1 MIDTIVL
8 TLKTGMY
15 TIFEPDNFSPST
27 RGLTDPTAGYYR
39 LGGRSNITCKQNPTP
54 SELQRGIYK
63 PRLTVTKRINREGN
77 FEIPLKIE
85 FSIPKL
91 VYGNNFDEL
100 TDSDFPAVI
109 QKLKAVLKEMGVY
122 TLEQH
127 LINAP
132 VSSVHYSKNIALT
145 DYTTPYTYLSQL
157 TKLNI
162 NKRLDT
168 NRTDFRNEGH
178 SYKYRANSFEI
189 VFYDKI
195 KDLQQAKI
203 SEKRAEEKDNAL
215 QLGLFDILTKRK
227 PLEVL
232 RVEIRLN
239 QRQKINQI
247 LKLIGKRVEPT
258 FANIFNQDTAKKVLL
273 HYINEIEEAY
283 PPLLNYQCNSPKKLF
298 TGFLTANPK
307 IKLTLALKMLG
318 LRVLLDEMGVREFRE
333 MTKRYSSSTWYSLN
347 KEMKRLDNTDKV
359 SVFSLLRK
367 QIAEF
372 EPLKLVAI
380 QNEMIN
386 NDKYGRFTRLEKA
399 L

>member
-8 TLKTGMY
+8 TLKTGMF
-15 TIFEPDNFSPST
+15 TILDHDKFSPST
-27 RGLTDPTAGYYR
+27 KGLYDASIGYYR

-54 SELQRGIYK
+54 NELKQGIYK
-63 PRLTVTKRINREGN
+63 PRLTVTKRINRERN
-77 FEIPLKIE
+77 FEITLKIE

-91 VYGNNFDEL
+91 LYGNNFDEL
-100 TDSDFPAVI
+100 TDADFPAVI
-109 QKLKAVLKEMGVY
+109 QKLKTVLRGMGVY
-122 TLEQH
+122 ILEKH
-127 LINAP
+127 LANAP

-157 TKLNI
+157 NKLNI

-178 SYKYRANSFEI
+178 SFKYRANSFEV

-239 QRQKINQI
+239 KRQKISQI
-247 LKLIGKRVEPT
+247 LRLIGKDIEPT
-258 FANIFNQDTAKKVLL
+258 FADIFSQDTAKKVLL
-273 HYINEIEEAY
+273 HYISEIEEAY
-283 PPLLNYQCNSPKKLF
+283 PPLLNYQYDSPKKF
-298 TGFLTANPK
+298 FSGFIRSNPNT
-307 IKLTLALKMLG
+307 KLTLPLKMLG
-318 LRVLLDEMGVREFRE
+318 LRVLLDEIGVREFRE
-333 MTKRYSSSTWYSLN
+333 MTKHYGSSAWYSLN
-347 KEMKRLDNTDKV
+347 KEMKTLIQTDEP
-359 SVFSLLRK
+359 SVFSLLREQVNK
-367 QIAEF
+367 F
-372 EPLKLVAI
+372 EPLKLLAN
-380 QNEMIN
+380 QDKMLN
-386 NDKYGRFTRLEKA
+386 NDKYN
-399 L
+399 

>member
-27 RGLTDPTAGYYR
+27 KGLFDPTSYYR
-39 LGGRSNITCKQNPTP
+39 LGGRANIKCTQNPIP
-54 SELQRGIYK
+54 SELKQGIYK
-63 PRLTVTKRINREGN
+63 PRLTVYKRINRDRN

-91 VYGNNFDEL
+91 LYGNNFDEL
-100 TDSDFPAVI
+100 TDEDFPAII

-122 TLEQH
+122 LFEKN
-127 LINAP
+127 LVNAP

-145 DYTTPYTYLSQL
+145 DYTTPYTYLTQL

-178 SYKYRANSFEI
+178 SFKYRANSFEI

-195 KDLQQAKI
+195 KDLQQAKV
-203 SEKRAEEKDNAL
+203 SEKRAEETDNAL

-232 RVEIRLN
+232 RIEIRLN
-239 QRQKINQI
+239 KRQKISQI
-247 LKLIGKRVEPT
+247 LKKISREVEPAFT
-258 FANIFNQDTAKKVLL
+258 NIFSQDTAKKVLL
-273 HYINEIEEAY
+273 HYLSEIEDAY
-283 PPLLNYQCNSPKKLF
+283 PPLLVYQYDSPKKFFEGL
-298 TGFLTANPK
+298 LIANPK
-307 IKLTLALKMLG
+307 LKPTQALELTAFRALL
-318 LRVLLDEMGVREFRE
+318 EEIGVREYRK
-333 MTKRYSSSTWYSLN
+333 MTERHGNYYWYSLN
-347 KEMKRLDNTDKV
+347 QKMKKLNYTDEI
-359 SVFSLLRK
+359 SVFSLVRK
-367 QIAEF
+367 QITEF
-372 EPLKLVAI
+372 EPLKLLAI
-380 QNEMIN
+380 QDKMIN
-386 NDKYGRFTRLEKA
+386 NVKYD
-399 L
+399 

>member
-8 TLKTGMY
+8 TLKSNMFA
-15 TIFEPDNFSPST
+15 IFEPDFFSPST

-54 SELQRGIYK
+54 SELKRGIYK
-63 PRLTVTKRINREGN
+63 PRLTITKRINREGN
-77 FEIPLKIE
+77 FEMPLKIE

-91 VYGNNFDEL
+91 LYGNNFDEL
-100 TDSDFPAVI
+100 TDADFAAII
-109 QKLKAVLKEMGVY
+109 QKLKVILKEMGVRVF
-122 TLEQH
+122 ERF

-145 DYTTPYTYLSQL
+145 DYTTPYTYLNQL

-195 KDLQQAKI
+195 RDLEKAKI

-215 QLGLFDILTKRK
+215 QLGLFDVLKQRK
-227 PLEVL
+227 PFEVL

-239 QRQKINQI
+239 RRQKINQI
-247 LKLIGKRVEPT
+247 LKKIGKEVEPT
-258 FANIFNQDTAKKVLL
+258 FANIFNQNTAKKVLL
-273 HYINEIEEAY
+273 HYLSEIEEAY
-283 PPLLNYQCNSPKKLF
+283 PPLLIYQYDSPQKLF
-298 TGFLTANPK
+298 QGLLTANPELK
-307 IKLTLALKMLG
+307 PTQALELMG
-318 LRVLLDEMGVREFRE
+318 FRVLLDEIGVREYRQII
-333 MTKRYSSSTWYSLN
+333 KRYGSYYWYSLN
-347 KEMKRLDNTDKV
+347 KRMKKLKQTSEI
-359 SVFSLLRK
+359 SVFSMLKK
-367 QIAEF
+367 QLAEF
-372 EPLKLVAI
+372 RPMKVVDFQDKML
-380 QNEMIN
+380 N
-386 NDKYGRFTRLEKA
+386 NDKYDQTSS
-399 L
+399 

>member
-54 SELQRGIYK
+54 NELKRGIYK
-63 PRLTVTKRINREGN
+63 PRLTVTKRINRDGN

-91 VYGNNFDEL
+91 LYGNNFDEL
-100 TDSDFPAVI
+100 TDTDFPAII

-122 TLEQH
+122 LFEKN

-145 DYTTPYTYLSQL
+145 DYTTPYTYLEQL

-178 SYKYRANSFEI
+178 SFKYRANSFEI

-195 KDLQQAKI
+195 KDLQQAKM

-215 QLGLFDILTKRK
+215 QLGLFDILTQRK

-239 QRQKINQI
+239 KRQKISQI
-247 LKLIGKRVEPT
+247 LKKVDKEVEPT
-258 FANIFNQDTAKKVLL
+258 FSNIFNQDTAKKVLL
-273 HYINEIEEAY
+273 YYINEIEEAY
-283 PPLLNYQCNSPKKLF
+283 PPLLNYQYDSPKKFF
-298 TGFLTANPK
+298 TGFLTINPK
-307 IKLTLALKMLG
+307 VKLTLALKMLG
-318 LRVLLDEMGVREFRE
+318 LRVLLDEIGAREFRE
-333 MTKRYSSSTWYSLN
+333 MTKRYGNPVWYSLN
-347 KEMKRLDNTDKV
+347 KEMKNLSNVDEP

-367 QIAEF
+367 QITDF
-372 EPLKLVAI
+372 EPLKLLAI
-380 QNEMIN
+380 QDKMLN
-386 NDKYGRFTRLEKA
+386 NVKYSQYD
-399 L
+399 

>member
-1 MIDTIVL
+1 
-8 TLKTGMY
+8 MY

-54 SELQRGIYK
+54 NELKRGIYK
-63 PRLTVTKRINREGN
+63 PRLTVTKRINRDGN

-91 VYGNNFDEL
+91 LYGNNFDEL
-100 TDSDFPAVI
+100 TDTDFPAII

-122 TLEQH
+122 LFEKN

-145 DYTTPYTYLSQL
+145 DYTTPYTYLEQL

-178 SYKYRANSFEI
+178 SFKYRANSFEI

-195 KDLQQAKI
+195 KDLQQAKM

-215 QLGLFDILTKRK
+215 QLGLFDILTQRK

-239 QRQKINQI
+239 KRQKISQI
-247 LKLIGKRVEPT
+247 LKKVDKEVEPT
-258 FANIFNQDTAKKVLL
+258 FSNIFNQDTAKKVLL
-273 HYINEIEEAY
+273 YYINEIEEAY
-283 PPLLNYQCNSPKKLF
+283 PPLLNYQYDSPKKFF
-298 TGFLTANPK
+298 TGFLTINPK
-307 IKLTLALKMLG
+307 VKLTLALKMLG
-318 LRVLLDEMGVREFRE
+318 LRVLLDEIGAREFRE
-333 MTKRYSSSTWYSLN
+333 MTKRYGNPVWYSLN
-347 KEMKRLDNTDKV
+347 KEMKNLSNVDEP

-367 QIAEF
+367 QITDF
-372 EPLKLVAI
+372 EPLKLLAI
-380 QNEMIN
+380 QDQMLN
-386 NDKYGRFTRLEKA
+386 NDKYN
-399 L
+399 

>member
-27 RGLTDPTAGYYR
+27 RGLTDPTVGYYR

-54 SELQRGIYK
+54 NELKRGIYK

-91 VYGNNFDEL
+91 LYGNNFDEL
-100 TDSDFPAVI
+100 TDADFPAVI
-109 QKLKAVLKEMGVY
+109 QKLKTVLNEMGVRMFEY
-122 TLEQH
+122 FLV
-127 LINAP
+127 NAP

-145 DYTTPYTYLSQL
+145 DYTIPYTYLAQL

-162 NKRLDT
+162 NNRLDT

-178 SYKYRANSFEI
+178 SFKYRANSFEI

-195 KDLQQAKI
+195 KDLQQARV

-215 QLGLFDILTKRK
+215 QLNLFDMLTQRK

-239 QRQKINQI
+239 KRQKINQI
-247 LKLIGKRVEPT
+247 FKKINKEVEPT
-258 FANIFNQDTAKKVLL
+258 FVNIFNQDTAKKVLF
-273 HYINEIEEAY
+273 HYIDEIEKAY
-283 PPLLNYQCNSPKKLF
+283 PSLLFYEGKTVENLF
-298 TGFLTANPK
+298 INILISNPK
-307 IKLTLALKMLG
+307 IKLKKALSMTSLG
-318 LRVLLDEMGVREFRE
+318 LLLNNVGVREFRE
-333 MTKRYSSSTWYSLN
+333 MTKRYGNSAWYSLN
-347 KEMKRLDNTDKV
+347 KEMKNLNQVNKV
-359 SVFSLLRK
+359 SVFSMLKK
-367 QIAEF
+367 QLTEF
-372 EPLKLVAI
+372 KPMKLVDF
-380 QNEMIN
+380 QDKMLN
-386 NDKYGRFTRLEKA
+386 NDKYD
-399 L
+399 

>member
-54 SELQRGIYK
+54 NELKRGIYK
-63 PRLTVTKRINREGN
+63 PRLTVTKRINRDGN

-91 VYGNNFDEL
+91 LYGNNFDEL
-100 TDSDFPAVI
+100 TDTDFPAII

-122 TLEQH
+122 LFEKN

-145 DYTTPYTYLSQL
+145 DYTTPYTYLEQL

-178 SYKYRANSFEI
+178 SFKYRANSFEI

-195 KDLQQAKI
+195 KDLQQAKM

-215 QLGLFDILTKRK
+215 QLGLFDILTQRK

-239 QRQKINQI
+239 KRQKISQI
-247 LKLIGKRVEPT
+247 LKKVDKEVEPT
-258 FANIFNQDTAKKVLL
+258 FSNIFNQDTAKKVLL
-273 HYINEIEEAY
+273 YYINEIEEAY
-283 PPLLNYQCNSPKKLF
+283 PPLLNYQYDSPKKFF
-298 TGFLTANPK
+298 TGFLTINPK
-307 IKLTLALKMLG
+307 VKLTLALKMLG
-318 LRVLLDEMGVREFRE
+318 LRVLLDEIGAREFRE
-333 MTKRYSSSTWYSLN
+333 MTKRYGNPVWYSLN
-347 KEMKRLDNTDKV
+347 KEMKNLSNVDEP

-367 QIAEF
+367 QITEF
-372 EPLKLVAI
+372 EPLKLLAI
-380 QNEMIN
+380 QDQMLN
-386 NDKYGRFTRLEKA
+386 NDKYN
-399 L
+399 

>member
-15 TIFEPDNFSPST
+15 TIFEPDRFSPST
-27 RGLTDPTAGYYR
+27 RGLTNPTAGYYR

-54 SELQRGIYK
+54 NELKRGIYK

-77 FEIPLKIE
+77 FEMPLKIE

-91 VYGNNFDEL
+91 LYGNNFDEL
-100 TDSDFPAVI
+100 TDADFPAVI
-109 QKLKAVLKEMGVY
+109 QKLKAVLKEMGVGMF
-122 TLEQH
+122 ERF

-162 NKRLDT
+162 NQRLDT

-178 SYKYRANSFEI
+178 SFKYRANSFEI

-203 SEKRAEEKDNAL
+203 SEKRAEEKDNSL
-215 QLGLFDILTKRK
+215 QLGLFDILKQK
-227 PLEVL
+227 YPLEVL

-239 QRQKINQI
+239 LRQKISQI
-247 LKLIGKRVEPT
+247 LRLIGKEVEPT
-258 FANIFNQDTAKKVLL
+258 FTNIFSQDTAKKVLL

-283 PPLLNYQCNSPKKLF
+283 PPLLTYQYGSPKKF
-298 TGFLTANPK
+298 FAGFLTANPK
-307 IKLTLALKMLG
+307 IKLTPALKMLG
-318 LRVLLDEMGVREFRE
+318 LRALLDEIGIREFRE
-333 MTKRYSSSTWYSLN
+333 MTKRYGNSAWYSLN
-347 KEMKRLDNTDKV
+347 KEMKDLGNTDEV

-367 QIAEF
+367 QINTF
-372 EPLKLVAI
+372 EPLKLLA
-380 QNEMIN
+380 NNGKMLN
-386 NDKYGRFTRLEKA
+386 NDKYDN
-399 L
+399 

>member
-54 SELQRGIYK
+54 NELKRGIYK

-91 VYGNNFDEL
+91 LYGNNFDEL
-100 TDSDFPAVI
+100 TDADFPAVI
-109 QKLKAVLKEMGVY
+109 QKLKTVLNEMGVRMFEHF
-122 TLEQH
+122 LV
-127 LINAP
+127 NAP

-145 DYTTPYTYLSQL
+145 DYTTPYTYLAQL

-178 SYKYRANSFEI
+178 SFKYRANSFEI

-195 KDLQQAKI
+195 KDLQQAKV

-215 QLGLFDILTKRK
+215 QLNLFDMLTQRK

-239 QRQKINQI
+239 RRQKINQI
-247 LKLIGKRVEPT
+247 LKKVDKEVEPT
-258 FANIFNQDTAKKVLL
+258 FSNIFNQDTAKKVLL
-273 HYINEIEEAY
+273 YYINEIEEAY
-283 PPLLNYQCNSPKKLF
+283 PPLLNYQYDSPKKFF
-298 TGFLTANPK
+298 TGFLTINPK
-307 IKLTLALKMLG
+307 VKLTLALKMLG
-318 LRVLLDEMGVREFRE
+318 LRVLLDEIGAREFRE
-333 MTKRYSSSTWYSLN
+333 MTKRYGNPVWYSLN
-347 KEMKRLDNTDKV
+347 KEMKNLSNVDEP

-367 QIAEF
+367 QITDF
-372 EPLKLVAI
+372 EPLKLLAI
-380 QNEMIN
+380 QDQMLN
-386 NDKYGRFTRLEKA
+386 NDKYN
-399 L
+399 

>member
-39 LGGRSNITCKQNPTP
+39 LGGRSNIKCTQNPTP
-54 SELQRGIYK
+54 NELKKGIYK

-91 VYGNNFDEL
+91 IFGNNFDEL

-109 QKLKAVLKEMGVY
+109 QKLKAILKEMGVY
-122 TLEQH
+122 IFEKNLLNT
-127 LINAP
+127 P

-145 DYTTPYTYLSQL
+145 DYTTPYTYIDQL

-178 SYKYRANSFEI
+178 SFKYRANSFEI

-195 KDLQQAKI
+195 KDLQQARI

-215 QLGLFDILTKRK
+215 QLGLFDILTQRK

-232 RVEIRLN
+232 RIEIRLN
-239 QRQKINQI
+239 KRQKISQI
-247 LKLIGKRVEPT
+247 LKKIDKEVEPT
-258 FANIFNQDTAKKVLL
+258 FINIFNQDTAKKVLL
-273 HYINEIEEAY
+273 YYINEIEEAY
-283 PPLLNYQCNSPKKLF
+283 PPLLTYQYDSPKKFF
-298 TGFLTANPK
+298 TGFLTTNPK
-307 IKLTLALKMLG
+307 VKLTPALKMLG
-318 LRVLLDEMGVREFRE
+318 LRVLLDDIGVREFRE
-333 MTKRYSSSTWYSLN
+333 MTKRYGNSAWYSLN
-347 KEMKRLDNTDKV
+347 KEMKKLGKTDEI

-367 QIAEF
+367 QITEF
-372 EPLKLVAI
+372 EPMKLLAI
-380 QNEMIN
+380 QDKMLN
-386 NDKYGRFTRLEKA
+386 NVKYS
-399 L
+399 

>member
-1 MIDTIVL
+1 
-8 TLKTGMY
+8 MY
-15 TIFEPDNFSPST
+15 TILEPDKFSPST

-54 SELQRGIYK
+54 NELKMGIYK
-63 PRLTVTKRINREGN
+63 PRLTVTKRINRAGN

-91 VYGNNFDEL
+91 LYGNNFDEL
-100 TDSDFPAVI
+100 IDADFPAVI
-109 QKLKAVLKEMGVY
+109 QKLKIVLKEMGVY
-122 TLEQH
+122 LFEKN

-132 VSSVHYSKNIALT
+132 VSSVHFSKNIALT

-178 SYKYRANSFEI
+178 SFKYRANSFEI

-195 KDLQQAKI
+195 KDLQQAKT

-215 QLGLFDILTKRK
+215 QLDLFDVLTKQK

-239 QRQKINQI
+239 KRQKISQI
-247 LKLIGKRVEPT
+247 LKKIGKEVEPT

-273 HYINEIEEAY
+273 HYISEIEEAY
-283 PPLLNYQCNSPKKLF
+283 PPLLTYQYDSPKKFFEKL
-298 TGFLTANPK
+298 LVANPK
-307 IKLTLALKMLG
+307 LKPTQALELTAFRALL
-318 LRVLLDEMGVREFRE
+318 EEIGVREYRQ
-333 MTKRYSSSTWYSLN
+333 MTKRHGNYYWYSLN
-347 KEMKRLDNTDKV
+347 SKMKKLNHTDEV
-359 SVFSLLRK
+359 GVFSLLRK
-367 QIAEF
+367 QITEF
-372 EPLKLVAI
+372 EPLKLLAI
-380 QNEMIN
+380 QDQMLN
-386 NDKYGRFTRLEKA
+386 NDKYD
-399 L
+399 

>member
-15 TIFEPDNFSPST
+15 TIFEPDYFSPST

-39 LGGRSNITCKQNPTP
+39 LGGRSNITCKQNPTHN
-54 SELQRGIYK
+54 ELKRGIYK
-63 PRLTVTKRINREGN
+63 PRLTVTKRINRAGN

-91 VYGNNFDEL
+91 LYGNNFDEL
-100 TDSDFPAVI
+100 TDTDFPAVI
-109 QKLKAVLKEMGVY
+109 QILKGVLKEMGVY
-122 TLEQH
+122 LFEKN

-145 DYTTPYTYLSQL
+145 DYTTPYTYLEQL

-162 NKRLDT
+162 NKRLDA

-178 SYKYRANSFEI
+178 SFKYRANSFEI

-195 KDLQQAKI
+195 KDLQQARV

-215 QLGLFDILTKRK
+215 QLNLFDKLIQRK

-239 QRQKINQI
+239 KRQKISQI
-247 LKLIGKRVEPT
+247 LKKIDREVEPT
-258 FANIFNQDTAKKVLL
+258 FTNIFSQDTAKKVLL
-273 HYINEIEEAY
+273 HYISEIEDAY
-283 PPLLNYQCNSPKKLF
+283 PPLLTYQYDSPKKFFERL
-298 TGFLTANPK
+298 LVANPRLK
-307 IKLTLALKMLG
+307 PTQALELMGFRML
-318 LRVLLDEMGVREFRE
+318 LEEIGVREYRQ
-333 MTKRYSSSTWYSLN
+333 MTKRHGSYYWYNLN
-347 KEMKRLDNTDKV
+347 NKMKKLNHTDEI

-367 QIAEF
+367 QITDF
-372 EPLKLVAI
+372 EPLKLLAI
-380 QNEMIN
+380 QNEMLN
-386 NDKYGRFTRLEKA
+386 NDKYS
-399 L
+399 

>member
-15 TIFEPDNFSPST
+15 TILEPDKFSPST

-54 SELQRGIYK
+54 NELKMGIYK
-63 PRLTVTKRINREGN
+63 PRLTVTKRINRAGN

-91 VYGNNFDEL
+91 LYGNNFDEL
-100 TDSDFPAVI
+100 IDADFPAVI
-109 QKLKAVLKEMGVY
+109 QKLKIVLKEMGVY
-122 TLEQH
+122 LFEKN

-132 VSSVHYSKNIALT
+132 VSSVHFSKNIALT

-178 SYKYRANSFEI
+178 SFKYRANSFEI

-195 KDLQQAKI
+195 KDLQQAKT

-215 QLGLFDILTKRK
+215 QLDLFDVLTKQK

-239 QRQKINQI
+239 KRQKISQI
-247 LKLIGKRVEPT
+247 LKKIGKEVEPT

-273 HYINEIEEAY
+273 HYISEIEEAY
-283 PPLLNYQCNSPKKLF
+283 PPLLTYQYDSPKKFFEKL
-298 TGFLTANPK
+298 LVANPK
-307 IKLTLALKMLG
+307 LKPTQALELTAFRALL
-318 LRVLLDEMGVREFRE
+318 EEIGVREYRQ
-333 MTKRYSSSTWYSLN
+333 MTKRHGNYYWYSLN
-347 KEMKRLDNTDKV
+347 SKMKKLNHTDEV
-359 SVFSLLRK
+359 GVFSLLRK
-367 QIAEF
+367 QITEF
-372 EPLKLVAI
+372 EPLKLLAI
-380 QNEMIN
+380 QDQMLN
-386 NDKYGRFTRLEKA
+386 NDKYD
-399 L
+399 